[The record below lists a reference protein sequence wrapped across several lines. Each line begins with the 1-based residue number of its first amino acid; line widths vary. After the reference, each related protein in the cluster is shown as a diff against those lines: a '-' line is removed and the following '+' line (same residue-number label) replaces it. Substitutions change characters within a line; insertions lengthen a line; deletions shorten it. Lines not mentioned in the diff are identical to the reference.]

1 MTKSLSVIITAEPR
15 SAVQSIEAI
24 VSCCRKLQPTE
35 IVMVVDKENEALVSR
50 AKQWGCTV
58 HPVDRSLNLYGKR
71 AVGAETVKGDVL
83 LFLDGG
89 RSCETR
95 HLIKIVEPAMY
106 SGADAVL
113 IQRKSLVS
121 GSRIPSAEAVWAA
134 SWNRFTGRDDLYAS
148 SLFAAPFVLS
158 RRIVQ
163 QAGAQALRN
172 PVLFYTTLLQSRMH
186 IRHPAGMTEAAFP
199 RIVFDPRSQGSLSWE
214 LSEEEQ
220 FAVTLY
226 LEAFGAWIPKPRG
239 GFTDGERRRELV
251 EGLKAG
257 KQSFPIHMPKEPL
270 PASSLY
276 SGKKLS
282 VIIPAR
288 NEEATIQQQIR
299 QILSI
304 EPAEIIVVANGTND
318 RTAELALAGG
328 ASVVNI
334 PEALGTDTGRAV
346 GAYFAKGDIVLFVDA
361 EPVIAAEDLYPFALA
376 VERGADLALNE
387 SRPFAETAF
396 TTQGVTPAMFALNMA
411 LGKKH
416 LGAGS
421 MVMIPFAMSRKALR
435 TIGWEHLLCPPRA
448 MAMGVLKG
456 LKVIRAHRVD
466 VEKNNKLRPEKH
478 ATGIANQQII
488 GDHIEAIHYLL
499 EQRGK

>member
-1 MTKSLSVIITAEPR
+1 MTKSLSVIIIAESK
-15 SAVQSIEAI
+15 SAVQPAEAM
-24 VSCCRKLQPTE
+24 VRCCKKLQPIE
-35 IVMVVDKENEALVSR
+35 IVMVVEQANEALASR

-71 AVGAETVKGDVL
+71 AVGAETAKGDVL

-89 RSCETR
+89 RGCETR
-95 HLIKIVEPAMY
+95 HLIKLVEPAMY

-121 GSRIPSAEAVWAA
+121 GSRIPSAEDVWAA

-148 SLFAAPFVLS
+148 SLFTAPFVLS
-158 RRIVQ
+158 RRAVQ

-172 PVLFYTTLLQSRMH
+172 PVLFYTTLLQSRMC
-186 IRHPAGMTEAAFP
+186 IRYPAGMTEAAFP
-199 RIVFDPRSQGSLSWE
+199 RIVFDPRIQGSLSWE

-220 FAVTLY
+220 LAVKLY
-226 LEAFGAWIPKPRG
+226 VEAFEAFIPKPRG

-257 KQSFPIHMPKEPL
+257 ERSFPILTPKEPL

-282 VIIPAR
+282 VVIPAR
-288 NEEATIQQQIR
+288 NEEATIQQQIH
-299 QILSI
+299 QILSL

-346 GAYFAKGDIVLFVDA
+346 GAYYAKGDIVLFVDA

-376 VERGADLALNE
+376 VERGADIALNE
-387 SRPFAETAF
+387 TAGF
-396 TTQGVTPAMFALNMA
+396 GEAAIASQSVIPAMLALNMA
-411 LGKKH
+411 LGKKR
-416 LGAGS
+416 LGSAS
-421 MVMIPFAMSRKALR
+421 MVMIPFAMSRKALSAV
-435 TIGWEHLLCPPRA
+435 GWEHLLCPPRA
-448 MAMGVLKG
+448 MAAAVLKG
-456 LKVIRAHRVD
+456 LNVMRAHRVD
-466 VEKNNKLRPEKH
+466 VEKRNKFRPEKH
-478 ATGIANQQII
+478 ATGIANQQIM